1 MSHDKDTEDQKTKK
15 INLEESITPER
26 TTLMEYPCDFLIKM
40 MGKNNEAFVEKAKA
54 IIHECFPDQIS
65 TMSFKEVPSKDN
77 TYLAISVKIIA
88 KNQSDLDKC
97 YQALTAEPL
106 VLIAL

>member
-26 TTLMEYPCDFLIKM
+26 TTLMEYPCDFVIKM
-40 MGKNNEAFVEKAKA
+40 MGKNNEAFIDKAKA
-54 IIHECFPDQIS
+54 IIHEHFSDQIN
-65 TMSFKEVPSKDN
+65 TISFKEVPSKDN
-77 TYLAISVKIIA
+77 TYLAISAKIIA
-88 KNQSDLDKC
+88 KNQSDIDKC
-97 YQALTAEPL
+97 YQALTDEPL